1 MASYNL
7 KFNKDDSVVRHLIIG
22 LLSDLNDK
30 LSFFRQISNDERV
43 IVDVPFFYSI
53 TGDENFLRDS
63 FLFSTINGVGCDPD
77 LDKADGNY
85 DKVPRGLVNLTSLN
99 VDPSK
104 LVNKRNM
111 GHYSRLDANGEMQ
124 GFVSEFEM
132 IPVVIGMDVE
142 LLLSSQLD
150 LFKVTE
156 AIVKKMYKSNYYN
169 VEVGHI
175 EEGLY
180 RLAAYYAMPDD
191 YTIERPIEYGFDD
204 KGNHKVT
211 FSLEVNSFIPS
222 FDYST
227 ERHVGNRMFTLGG
240 GTPLGTGGNVLD
252 DELIGQTE
260 DGKNLVGGLT
270 TRVTTLNDV
279 EEEQLPPVGENYRVK
294 STRLPFDKK
303 NYFG

>member
-7 KFNKDDSVVRHLIIG
+7 KFNKDDSIVRHLIIG

-30 LSFFRQISNDERV
+30 LSFFRQISNDDRV

-53 TGDENFLRDS
+53 TGDENFLRDN
-63 FLFSTINGVGCDPD
+63 FLFSTLNGASCDPD
-77 LDKADGNY
+77 TTIADGNY

-104 LVNKRNM
+104 LVNKRNI
-111 GHYSRLDANGEMQ
+111 GHYSKLDSNGEMQ
-124 GFVSEFEM
+124 GFVSDFEM
-132 IPVVIGMDVE
+132 IPVVIGLDIEV
-142 LLLSSQLD
+142 LLSSQLD
-150 LFKVTE
+150 IFKVTE
-156 AIVKKMYKSNYYN
+156 AIIKRMYKSNYYN

-191 YTIERPIEYGFDD
+191 YSIEKPIEYGFDD
-204 KGNHKVT
+204 KGNHKIT

-227 ERHVGNRMFTLGG
+227 ERHVGNRMFTIGG
-240 GTPLGTGGNVLD
+240 GTP
-252 DELIGQTE
+252 IGQTE
-260 DGKNLVGGLT
+260 DEADLVGGIT
-270 TRVTTLNDV
+270 NRVTTVEGV
-279 EEEQLPPVGENYRVK
+279 EESQLPPVGENYRVK

-303 NYFG
+303 NHFG

>member
-30 LSFFRQISNDERV
+30 LSFFRQVSNDERV
-43 IVDVPFFYSI
+43 VVDVPFFYSI
-53 TGDENFLRDS
+53 TGDENFLRDN

-99 VDPSK
+99 IDASK
-104 LVNKRNM
+104 LVNKRNF
-111 GHYSRLDANGEMQ
+111 GHYAKLDANGEMQ
-124 GFVSEFEM
+124 GFASEFEM
-132 IPVVIGMDVE
+132 IPITIGLDIE
-142 LLLSSQLD
+142 ILLSSQLD

-156 AIVKKMYKSNYYN
+156 TIVKRMYKSNYYN
-169 VEVGHI
+169 VEVGHL

-180 RLAAYYAMPDD
+180 RLASYYAMPDD
-191 YTIERPIEYGFDD
+191 YSVDRPIEYGFDD

-211 FSLEVNSFIPS
+211 FALEVNSFLPS

-227 ERHVGNRMFTLGG
+227 ERHIGNRMFGIGG
-240 GTPLGTGGNVLD
+240 NTGGP
-252 DELIGQTE
+252 T
-260 DGKNLVGGLT
+260 GKI
-270 TRVTTLNDV
+270 TTLDGV
-279 EEEQLPPVGENYRVK
+279 SDEQLPPVGEKYRVK
-294 STRLPFDKK
+294 ATRLPFDKK

>member
-30 LSFFRQISNDERV
+30 LSFYRQVSNEERAV
-43 IVDVPFFYSI
+43 VDVPFFYSI
-53 TGDENFLRDS
+53 TGDENFLRDN
-63 FLFSTINGVGCDPD
+63 FLFSTINGIGCDPD

-99 VDPSK
+99 VDASK

-111 GHYSRLDANGEMQ
+111 GHYAKLDPNGEMQ

-132 IPVVIGMDVE
+132 IPIVLGLDVE
-142 LLLSSQLD
+142 ILVSSQLD
-150 LFKVTE
+150 LFKLTE
-156 AIVKKMYKSNYYN
+156 SIIKKMYKSNYYN
-169 VEVGHI
+169 VEVGHL

-180 RLAAYYAMPDD
+180 RLAAYYAVPDD
-191 YTIERPIEYGFDD
+191 YTMERPIEFGFDD

-211 FSLEVNSFIPS
+211 FSLEVNSFLPA

-227 ERHVGNRMFTLGG
+227 ERHVGNRMFTIGG
-240 GTPLGTGGNVLD
+240 NTGGP
-252 DELIGQTE
+252 T
-260 DGKNLVGGLT
+260 GKVAT
-270 TRVTTLNDV
+270 M
-279 EEEQLPPVGENYRVK
+279 EEVSDEQLPPVGEKYNIK

-303 NYFG
+303 NYFD

>member
-22 LLSDLNDK
+22 LLSDLNEK

-43 IVDVPFFYSI
+43 VVDVPFFYSI
-53 TGDENFLRDS
+53 SGDENFLRDN
-63 FLFSTINGVGCDPD
+63 FLFSTINGEDCEPEGM
-77 LDKADGNY
+77 ADGNY
-85 DKVPRGLVNLTSLN
+85 DKVPRGIVNLSSLA

-111 GHYSRLDANGEMQ
+111 GHYSRLNSNGEMQ
-124 GFVSEFEM
+124 GFVAEFEM
-132 IPVVIGMDVE
+132 IPVIIGIDVE

-156 AIVKKMYKSNYYN
+156 SIIKTMYKSNYYN

-180 RLAAYYAMPDD
+180 RLAAYYAVPDD

-227 ERHVGNRMFTLGG
+227 ERHAANRMFTLGG
-240 GTPLGTGGNVLD
+240 GVPGVEGNPGNKNRVSTLD
-252 DELIGQTE
+252 GVSD
-260 DGKNLVGGLT
+260 
-270 TRVTTLNDV
+270 
-279 EEEQLPPVGENYRVK
+279 EQLPPVGENYTVK